1 MRTPNISVRS
11 DIELQLTP
19 MIDVVFLLLVFFL
32 WTSSFEE
39 PEFDLPSALADP
51 PLGLADSPQTPSTP
65 EVFDEI
71 VIRVSGTPTALQWTL
86 NGTSVTDLQAMFA
99 QLQSIVE
106 LGVQP
111 PVVIDP
117 DVTVEVGDVID
128 VYDTARRAGLL
139 RVLFAASMDA
149 NE

>member
-1 MRTPNISVRS
+1 MRLPNISVRS
-11 DIELQLTP
+11 GIELQLTP

-39 PEFDLPSALADP
+39 PEFDLPSALAEP
-51 PLGLADSPQTPSTP
+51 PLGLADSPQTPSPP
-65 EVFDEI
+65 EAFDEI
-71 VIRVSGTPTALQWTL
+71 VIRVSGTPTTLQWTL
-86 NGTSVTDLQAMFA
+86 NGEAIADLQGLLT

-117 DVTVEVGDVID
+117 DVTVEVGDVVD
-128 VYDTARRAGLL
+128 VYDTARRAGLQ
-139 RVLFAASMDA
+139 RVLFAASMDE

>member
-39 PEFDLPSALADP
+39 PEFDLPSALAEP